1 MEEIMPTPT
10 VEDLTQR
17 SQFVFAGTVVALQAA
32 TMSAVPITPTTMI
45 VKVDEVIH
53 APVGLGDHT
62 GQEITVQ
69 AEKQWKLQAGDR
81 AIFYTNG
88 WLYGQSLAVL
98 AIGVRKVRKSTARQ
112 HQRVTASVQNRADQE
127 LQNHLAQANLVIVGK
142 VADVQ
147 EMPSNSPLIAALPSP
162 TRPVSEHDPQWQQAV
177 IDVESVEK
185 GNLTGGT
192 AVVPFPASQDVR
204 WYQVPKF
211 HPGQEGVF
219 LLHTDQDVRGL
230 ARGAPTSLHPL
241 DIQPKDQL
249 ERIRKLIGTS

>member
-1 MEEIMPTPT
+1 MPTPK

-32 TMSAVPITPTTMI
+32 TMSAVPITPTTMV

-53 APVGLGDHT
+53 APAGLGDHT

-69 AEKQWKLQAGDR
+69 AEKQWKLQVGDR

-98 AIGVRKVRKSTARQ
+98 AIGVQRVRKSTARQ
-112 HQRVTASVQNRADQE
+112 RQRVTLSIQNRADQE
-127 LQNHLAQANLVIVGK
+127 LQTHLASANLVIVGK

-147 EMPSNSPLIAALPSP
+147 EIPSDSRLIAPLSSP

-185 GNLTGGT
+185 GNLAEGRV
-192 AVVPFPASQDVR
+192 VVPFPASQDVM

-211 HPGQEGVF
+211 HTGQEGIF

-230 ARGAPTSLHPL
+230 AREALAVLHPL

-249 ERIRKLIGTS
+249 ERIRTLIGTS

>member
-10 VEDLTQR
+10 AEDLTQR

-32 TMSAVPITPTTMI
+32 TMPAVPITPTTMI

-69 AEKQWKLQAGDR
+69 AEKRWKLQAGDR

-98 AIGVRKVRKSTARQ
+98 AIGVQKVSKSTARQ
-112 HQRVTASVQNRADQE
+112 RQRVTASVQNRADQE
-127 LQNHLAQANLVIVGK
+127 LQNRLARANLVIVGK
-142 VADVQ
+142 VANVQ
-147 EMPSNSPLIAALPSP
+147 EIPSDSRLIAAVPSP
-162 TRPVSEHDPQWQQAV
+162 TGLVSEHDPQWQQAV

-185 GNLTGGT
+185 GNLVEKTV
-192 AVVPFPASQDVR
+192 AVPFPASQDVR

-211 HPGQEGVF
+211 QTGQEGVF
-219 LLHTDQDVRGL
+219 LLHTNQDVRGL
-230 ARGAPTSLHPL
+230 AREAPTSLNPL

-249 ERIRKLIGTS
+249 ERIRTLISTL